1 MRRLFPKVGLH
12 DFGVAD
18 HDLRVAVGDLAPGHE
33 HRDALGE
40 FHHRAHHVLDH
51 DDRDTLLLQAEEERE
66 DVVHLGGG
74 QPGHGLVGNEELRLR
89 RHGARELEL
98 SHVHLGEAAR
108 HRVRA
113 SGETHLLENAHHL
126 LDDPARGELLVLA
139 RGVEERHAQIVEHRH
154 AGEGLGNLEA
164 AREAHADAPVRGM
177 PADVLSLEADAPF
190 LVLERPGDAIDERA
204 LARAVRPD
212 ETDALAGPHDE
223 VDALQRSEAAEALRD
238 AFDLEKRC
246 GHHLPFRRRQA
257 STQPMMPFGASVTK
271 STSSTPTMSRFH
283 APRENITCTS
293 CWTLPSRIA
302 PIRGPIQLI
311 VPPISGIA
319 ILLTAYDRL
328 NAELGSIYER

>member
-1 MRRLFPKVGLH
+1 
-12 DFGVAD
+12 VAAD
-18 HDLRVAVGDLAPGHE
+18 DLAPGHE
-33 HRDALGE
+33 HRDGLGD

-51 DDRDTLLLQAEEERE
+51 DDCDALLLQAGEERE
-66 DVVHLGGG
+66 DVVDLGGG
-74 QPGHGLVGNEELRLR
+74 GPGHGLVGNEELGLG

-108 HRVRA
+108 HCVRA
-113 SGETHLLENAHHL
+113 SCETHLPEDAHRF
-126 LDDPARGELLVLA
+126 LDDPAGRELLVLA
-139 RGVEERHAQIVEHRH
+139 RGIEERYAQIVEHRH

-223 VDALQRSEAAEALRD
+223 VDALQRREAAEALRD
-238 AFDLEKRC
+238 AFDFEKGC
-246 GHHLPFRRRQA
+246 GHHLPFPRRQA

-293 CWTLPSRIA
+293 CCTLPSSTA
-302 PIRGPIQLI
+302 PMSGPIQLI
-311 VPPISGIA
+311 VPPISGMA
-319 ILLTAYDRL
+319 MLFTA
-328 NAELGSIYER
+328 